1 MHYLQT
7 QHHAYAQ
14 PQNTAYSTW
23 PNSLDYSSLSTA
35 PASIPWSHGSYSST
49 YPMYENENTN
59 AYAAQPP
66 SYMLPDPDHG
76 ARHNVSYMS
85 SMSRPQHNSL
95 WLEQMNSASVP
106 QQVSPVYPLTP
117 AESTKSYT
125 MLGAQPGQH
134 TLSSERTLP
143 QPTLSGLAS
152 LPSNG
157 HETPPLSA
165 VSHRS
170 SHTWNTDTAS
180 HISNASSRTS
190 CGGSQDLSA
199 AVQGLTTCEDQAAI
213 YPYPA
218 DTTSPI
224 IDIPAA
230 ALPMTSDDD
239 QQQQLQRVTPTV
251 SDTGTLLLHNRTSRE
266 CLRTSSPANGL
277 YGYPNT
283 RSSRTPH
290 SMMTT
295 RLLTSGLPSSWN
307 ASPTSS
313 RNNSLASHQVS
324 NEVDHTNQFPEHRG
338 SSTPLNGGQMY

>member
-7 QHHAYAQ
+7 QHHLYAQ
-14 PQNTAYSTW
+14 PQNATYSTW

-35 PASIPWSHGSYSST
+35 PASVPWSNGSYSST
-49 YPMYENENTN
+49 YPMYENESTN
-59 AYAAQPP
+59 AYATKPP

-76 ARHNVSYMS
+76 VRHNMSYMS
-85 SMSRPQHNSL
+85 SMSRPQQNSL

-117 AESTKSYT
+117 AESTKSYLVLKT
-125 MLGAQPGQH
+125 QPGQH
-134 TLSSERTLP
+134 ALSNERTLP
-143 QPTLSGLAS
+143 QPTLSGVAS

-230 ALPMTSDDD
+230 ALPTTSDDD
-239 QQQQLQRVTPTV
+239 QQQQLQRVTSTV
-251 SDTGTLLLHNRTSRE
+251 SETGALLLHNCASRE
-266 CLRTSSPANGL
+266 RLGNSSPTNGL
-277 YGYPNT
+277 YGYTNT
-283 RSSRTPH
+283 RSSRVTN

-295 RLLTSGLPSSWN
+295 RLLTSDFPNGWN
-307 ASPTSS
+307 ASPTSN
-313 RNNSLASHQVS
+313 RNNSLTSHQV
-324 NEVDHTNQFPEHRG
+324 NEVNSTNPFPEHRG
-338 SSTPLNGGQMY
+338 SSTPLNGGQLY